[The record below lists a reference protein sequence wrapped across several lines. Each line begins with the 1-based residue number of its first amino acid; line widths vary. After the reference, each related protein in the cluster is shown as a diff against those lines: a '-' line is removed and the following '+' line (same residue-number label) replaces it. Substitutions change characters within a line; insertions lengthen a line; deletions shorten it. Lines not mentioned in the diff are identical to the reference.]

1 MSRKFEVFAVAVIV
15 AAVLATG
22 TKPMGHWYASSL
34 PVKGIERSPFDSFM
48 VKTFLSPDEQ
58 ASLSGAFDVTEG
70 TKAINK
76 GATVREA
83 MAIGEDSNQD
93 ASNQSL
99 VRDWTRVPVSMWAI
113 CSTEDVMVC
122 LVVPSDSSII
132 YLSGIK
138 TVEDQDCKTSV
149 SYAGVVLAPIET
161 FIYNGN
167 LSYYVPKTKTGKNA
181 ILAIRNMQSF
191 SVSYACLNTSATYNF
206 KAPQPLKNREVP
218 R

>member
-1 MSRKFEVFAVAVIV
+1 MSKFHAFAISVIV
-15 AAVLATG
+15 TAVVATG
-22 TKPMGHWYASSL
+22 IKPMGHWYANSL

-48 VKTFLSPDEQ
+48 IKYFLSRDEQ
-58 ASLSGAFDVTEG
+58 ASLSGAYDVTEA
-70 TKAINK
+70 TTAISK

-83 MAIGEDSNQD
+83 MAIEGVTRQEVTTQN
-93 ASNQSL
+93 L

-122 LVVPSDSSII
+122 LVIAPDSSIM
-132 YLSGIK
+132 YLSGVK

-167 LSYYVPKTKTGKNA
+167 LSYYIPKTKTGKDA
-181 ILAIRNMQSF
+181 ILAIRNMQAF
-191 SVSYACLNTSATYNF
+191 SVSYACMSTSATYNF
-206 KAPQPLKNREVP
+206 KAPQPLKNREIP